1 MIAFNPAKVGF
12 VLGALIGGG
21 HLLWAIF
28 VALGWAQRVIDF
40 AFWIHF
46 LKPVYVVAPFNLGV
60 AVVLIVVTGV
70 VGFVVGYVFGVIWK
84 RVHL

>member
-1 MIAFNPAKVGF
+1 MTVINPAKVGF

-21 HLLWAIF
+21 HLLWAF
-28 VALGWAQRVIDF
+28 VVALGWAQPIIDF

-46 LKPVYVVAPFNLGV
+46 LKPVYVVAPFNAGV
-60 AVVLIVVTGV
+60 AIVLIVVSSV